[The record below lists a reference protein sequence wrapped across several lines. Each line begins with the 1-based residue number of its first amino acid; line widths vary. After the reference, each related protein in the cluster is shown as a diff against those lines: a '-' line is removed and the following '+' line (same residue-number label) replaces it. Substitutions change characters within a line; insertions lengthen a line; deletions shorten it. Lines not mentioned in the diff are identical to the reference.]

1 MGERRS
7 AWLDARD
14 RWARRRRARLLVKED
29 LRFLVLRG
37 GALGDVL
44 LTLPTLRALQNSGFV
59 EFVAPFPAAL
69 VARYGG
75 AHAVSDLNS
84 ATLLSLFTE
93 GGGLDGALRQKLQ
106 GVDCV
111 ICYLFDPQQ
120 AISAKIKNCGC
131 RFVSG
136 PFRLD
141 QEQLPAAVQLAQPL
155 AELGVSMVDPVPRLF
170 PERQCSS
177 RSRLVF
183 HVGSGSPTKN
193 WPTIQ
198 WAGLAAKL
206 EERFDELLLVS
217 GEADETY
224 TAEFLRQYRNAN
236 LNVRSNL
243 PVLDL
248 AHELAAADL
257 FIGHDTGVTHLAAAV
272 GTPTIA
278 LFGPTDPMIW
288 RPLGDNVQVVSSENE
303 TMEGLPLEQVWEAL
317 RRLDCGRTLQVQK
330 VRRRIRKA

>member
-59 EFVAPFPAAL
+59 ELAAPFPAAL

-75 AHAVSDLNS
+75 AHAVNDLNS
-84 ATLLSLFTE
+84 ATFLSLFTE
-93 GGGLDGALRQKLQ
+93 GGGLDGALCEKLH

-141 QEQLPAAVQLAQPL
+141 QEQLPAAVQLAEPL
-155 AELGVSMVDPVPRLF
+155 MELGVFVVDPVPRLF
-170 PERQCSS
+170 VERQLSS
-177 RSRLVF
+177 RSRFVF

-193 WPTIQ
+193 WPTIR

-257 FIGHDTGVTHLAAAV
+257 FIGHDTGVTHLAAAL
-272 GTPTIA
+272 GIPTIA

-303 TMEGLPLEQVWEAL
+303 TMGGLSLEQVWETV
-317 RRLDCGRTLQVQK
+317 RRLDSRRTF
-330 VRRRIRKA
+330 